1 VTKSMLRILKPYPRQ
16 ILPVRYATHGN
27 VETGVLK
34 KVQTTTLLQIAGGTF
49 LLGATA
55 LYFAQKRLQDRVRS
69 LPHYKEAF
77 KIIGNH
83 DAVKRLLGPPI
94 AIGRVNLAD
103 RHNNFRKGDAPLKL
117 RIPVSGTLSSG
128 FLNVHAVR
136 KNGSAEFETNLIQ
149 LETPDSNIVV
159 YDNPNALR

>member
-1 VTKSMLRILKPYPRQ
+1 VDT
-16 ILPVRYATHGN
+16 
-27 VETGVLK
+27 VEMGVLT
-34 KVQTTTLLQIAGGTF
+34 KVQTTTLLQIAAGTF
-49 LLGATA
+49 LVGATG
-55 LYFAQKRLQDRVRS
+55 LYFAQKKLQDRVRS
-69 LPHYKEAF
+69 LPHYKEVF
-77 KIIGNH
+77 TIIGNH
-83 DAVKRLLGPPI
+83 DGVKRLLGPPI

-103 RHNNFRKGDAPLKL
+103 RRNNFVSETDSNL

-136 KNGSAEFETNLIQ
+136 KNASDEFETNLIQ